1 MAFEVPRDAIMFVT
15 SISSVGLDKVYINCM
30 KKTMKL
36 FLEYLIEDGMLPAML
51 IKIITKSM
59 DHFLSF
65 FYSLIIIKNSGWS
78 YVRRFF

>member
-51 IKIITKSM
+51 TNY
-59 DHFLSF
+59 H
-65 FYSLIIIKNSGWS
+65 
-78 YVRRFF
+78 